1 MRVRRAQVPYLPP
14 APIEDKVG
22 GRQPEKCDQP
32 LLAAKEEG
40 FGIVTPSDASDG
52 VAVMTEL
59 EMDGGLARLAP
70 TCARAARTQPAEPVA
85 KRALLGSGSTSSSEL
100 D

>member
-14 APIEDKVG
+14 APIEDKG
-22 GRQPEKCDQP
+22 GAKQPERGDKP
-32 LLAAKEEG
+32 LLEAKEEG
-40 FGIVTPSDASDG
+40 FGLVTPSDASDG

-70 TCARAARTQPAEPVA
+70 TYARAARTQPAEPVA